1 MNNRKKALKLKS
13 KRNIVTHVI
22 RNSPE
27 VTFFKI
33 KCHYVNITGD
43 FICEVRCLINKQIL
57 NIKGILYTEELA
69 IDCIK
74 IKTPYYMKSKEFN
87 CVELGFTKKDT
98 PNLCK
103 SIRNYVDFIG
113 DQLDS
118 NKTVFPDYKLESVI
132 GVKDKDLKKERETV
146 YEKN

>member
-27 VTFFKI
+27 V
-33 KCHYVNITGD
+33 NMTGD
-43 FICEVRCLINKQIL
+43 FVCEVRCLINNQML
-57 NIKGILYTEELA
+57 HIKGILYPEELA

-74 IKTPYYMKSKEFN
+74 IKTPSYMKSKEFN

-103 SIRNYVDFIG
+103 SIRSYIDFIG

-118 NKTVFPDYKLESVI
+118 NNNTFSDYKLENII
-132 GVKDKDLKKERETV
+132 GIKDKDLERETF
-146 YEKN
+146 YKEN

>member
-27 VTFFKI
+27 VTFFKV
-33 KCHYVNITGD
+33 KCHYVNMTGD
-43 FICEVRCLINKQIL
+43 FVCEVRCLINNQML
-57 NIKGILYTEELA
+57 HIKGILYPEELA
-69 IDCIK
+69 VDCIK
-74 IKTPYYMKSKEFN
+74 IKTPSYMKSKEFN

-118 NKTVFPDYKLESVI
+118 NNNNFSDYKLESII
-132 GVKDKDLKKERETV
+132 GLKDKDLESEKF
-146 YEKN
+146 YEEK

>member
-1 MNNRKKALKLKS
+1 MNNRKKALKLES

-33 KCHYVNITGD
+33 KCHYVNMTDD
-43 FICEVRCLINKQIL
+43 FICEVRCLINKQML

-98 PNLCK
+98 PNLCT

-118 NKTVFPDYKLESVI
+118 NNTVFPDYKLESII
-132 GVKDKDLKKERETV
+132 GLKDKDLEKERETFL
-146 YEKN
+146 

>member
-33 KCHYVNITGD
+33 KCHYVNMTGD
-43 FICEVRCLINKQIL
+43 FICEVRCLINKQML

-74 IKTPYYMKSKEFN
+74 IKTPYHMKSKEFN

-98 PNLCK
+98 PNLCI

-118 NKTVFPDYKLESVI
+118 NNTVFPDYKLESII
-132 GVKDKDLKKERETV
+132 GLKDKDLESKKF
-146 YEKN
+146 Y

>member
-1 MNNRKKALKLKS
+1 MNNRKKTLKLKS

-33 KCHYVNITGD
+33 KCHYVNMTGD
-43 FICEVRCLINKQIL
+43 FICEVRCLINKQML
-57 NIKGILYTEELA
+57 NIKGLLYTEELA

-98 PNLCK
+98 PNLCI

-118 NKTVFPDYKLESVI
+118 NNTVFPDYKLESII
-132 GVKDKDLKKERETV
+132 GLKDKDLESKKF
-146 YEKN
+146 Y

>member
-33 KCHYVNITGD
+33 KCHYVNMTGD
-43 FICEVRCLINKQIL
+43 FICEVRCLINKQML
-57 NIKGILYTEELA
+57 NIKGILYTQELA

-98 PNLCK
+98 PNLCT

-118 NKTVFPDYKLESVI
+118 NNTVFPDYKLEIII
-132 GVKDKDLKKERETV
+132 GLKDKDLEKERETFL
-146 YEKN
+146 